1 MMQKIGYIAGALSLF
16 YFSTY
21 GILAGLTNV
30 FTFFW
35 LLLGIFCLAAAW
47 AYPGL
52 KKWIL
57 KLPKGVI
64 WCLAGILICCVLVFC
79 VAEGMVIG
87 YGAKAPE
94 PEADYVIVLG
104 GQVRGSQPSYN
115 LKMRLDAAYEYLK
128 DNPRTK
134 VILSG
139 GQGSGED
146 ISEALAMTEYLKARG
161 IQAERMIPEDQS
173 TNTEENFRFTKEKL
187 YASRHKD
194 EGNEKEWEEL
204 RFVVVTNRFH
214 IFRSIGI
221 ARKQGF
227 AHVEGLGSSTQ
238 WYTVPNLYV
247 REAFAV
253 IKYVLCGQ
261 M

>member
-1 MMQKIGYIAGALSLF
+1 MQKIGYIAGALSLF
-16 YFSTY
+16 YFITY
-21 GILAGLTNV
+21 GILAGLTNA

-35 LLLGIFCLAAAW
+35 LLLGIFLLAVAW
-47 AYPGL
+47 WYPGL
-52 KKWIL
+52 KKWL
-57 KLPKGVI
+57 LRLPKGVT
-64 WCLAGILICCVLVFC
+64 WPLAGVLLCGVLAFC

-87 YGAKAPE
+87 YGQKE
-94 PEADYVIVLG
+94 PKPGADYVIVLG

-115 LKMRLDAAYEYLK
+115 LKMRLDKAYDYLK
-128 DNPRTK
+128 ENPTAR

-146 ISEALAMTEYLKARG
+146 ISEAQAMMEYLKARG
-161 IQAERMIPEDQS
+161 VGEERMILEDQS

-187 YASRHKD
+187 QSFGHTDGGEEKD
-194 EGNEKEWEEL
+194 WEEL

-214 IFRSIGI
+214 IFRSMGI
-221 ARKQGF
+221 AKKQGF
-227 AHVEGLGSSTQ
+227 AYVEGLGSSTQ

-253 IKYVLCGQ
+253 IKYVLWGQ

>member
-1 MMQKIGYIAGALSLF
+1 MQKIGYIAGILSLF
-16 YFSTY
+16 YFITY
-21 GILAGLTNV
+21 GILAGLTNA

-35 LLLGIFCLAAAW
+35 LLLGIFCVAVAFK
-47 AYPGL
+47 YSSL
-52 KKWIL
+52 KKWL
-57 KLPKGVI
+57 LRLPTGAL
-64 WCLAGILICCVLVFC
+64 WCLMGIGLCCILIFC
-79 VAEGMVIG
+79 AAECAVIG
-87 YGAKAPE
+87 YGAKAPKAD
-94 PEADYVIVLG
+94 ADYVIVLG
-104 GQVRGSQPSYN
+104 GQVRGSTPSYN
-115 LKMRLDAAYEYLK
+115 LRMRLDAAYEYLR
-128 DNPRTK
+128 NNSRTK
-134 VILSG
+134 VVLSG

-146 ISEALAMTEYLKARG
+146 ISEAQAMKEYLEAKG
-161 IQAERMIPEDQS
+161 IQKERMILEDQS

-187 YASRHKD
+187 QASLHT
-194 EGNEKEWEEL
+194 EGTKETEWEAL

-221 ARKQGF
+221 AKKQGF